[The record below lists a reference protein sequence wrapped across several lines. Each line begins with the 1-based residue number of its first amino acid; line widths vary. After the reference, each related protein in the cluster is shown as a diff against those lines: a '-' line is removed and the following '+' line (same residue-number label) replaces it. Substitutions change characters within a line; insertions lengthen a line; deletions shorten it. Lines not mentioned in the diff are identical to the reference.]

1 MSDNQHTEHSITV
14 DAPARSVYDL
24 VADVTRWPAF
34 FAPTVHARVLEH
46 RDGRE
51 RIQLWAYANGEVR
64 TWTSRRELDP
74 DRLRV
79 DFRQEVSTPPVA
91 AMGGQWRMEPLDEG
105 RTRLVLTH
113 DYRAVDDDPAGAEW
127 IARAVD
133 RNSESELA
141 GVKRIAEEHTRLDE
155 LLLTFEDEVEIAGAA
170 PDVFDFLNRADEWPE
185 RLPHVDRLELRED
198 VPGIQHM
205 VMDTRTADGSV
216 HTTTSV
222 RVCFSPTG
230 IVYKQTQ
237 VPKLMTAHTGEW
249 RLDEGT
255 DGVRLTSRHT
265 VLLKPSAIDGVL
277 GAEATIADAR
287 SYVRTALGRNSL
299 ATMGLAKRYAEALTR
314 G

>member
-24 VADVTRWPAF
+24 IADVTRWPAF
-34 FAPTVHARVLEH
+34 FTPTVHARVLEH

-79 DFRQEVSTPPVA
+79 DFRQEVSSAPVA
-91 AMGGQWRMEPLDEG
+91 AMGGQWRMEPLDEE

-113 DYRAVDDDPAGAEW
+113 DYRAVDDDPAGEEW

-133 RNSESELA
+133 RNSQSELA
-141 GVKRIAEEHTRLDE
+141 GVKKIAEEHARLDE

-198 VPGIQHM
+198 TPRYPAHG
-205 VMDTRTADGSV
+205 DG
-216 HTTTSV
+216 H
-222 RVCFSPTG
+222 P
-230 IVYKQTQ
+230 
-237 VPKLMTAHTGEW
+237 
-249 RLDEGT
+249 
-255 DGVRLTSRHT
+255 DGRR
-265 VLLKPSAIDGVL
+265 L
-277 GAEATIADAR
+277 GAHHHVGAGLLLAHRHRLQADPGAEVDDRAHGGVAVGRGYGRRPAHLPAHGDAQAVRDRRGAR
-287 SYVRTALGRNSL
+287 RGGDHRRRPVVRPHGAGPQQPP
-299 ATMGLAKRYAEALTR
+299 TMGLAKQYAEASTR